1 MDCVAEI
8 RNTIYGYVL
17 GFNHR
22 LIRKSTL
29 KDPNALALLR
39 VSKDIECE
47 AAPIFYEV
55 NQFHFGFDPSEAGD
69 LSRDVPLQAR
79 ENEYSS
85 WIGAVPER
93 YVNSLRNVSLVKL
106 LPHYWPDGPV
116 LNSSKGE
123 DDLGLLECEQ
133 MINELASRTAIL
145 NVLSITLR
153 RQAIVN
159 HLDYDENPLV
169 LLSELDKNIRISAAV
184 GKLSNLK
191 RLEIWKSRAVYQRMW
206 TPKVAT
212 EWIQVQSNTFEQIK
226 LSFPQAKSVLY
237 SCKLEG
243 EPSQKSRWYFAE
255 GHLIDFAGWGTE
267 LKGIRDTKC
276 DSTLELDNRYE
287 SDS

>member
-17 GFNHR
+17 GFDHR
-22 LIRKSTL
+22 LVRRSTL
-29 KDPNALALLR
+29 KDPYALALLR
-39 VSKDIECE
+39 VSKGIECE

-55 NQFHFGFDPSEAGD
+55 NRFHFSFDPSEAGD
-69 LSRDVPLQAR
+69 LSRNVPLQAR
-79 ENEYSS
+79 ENEHSS

-93 YVNSLRNVSLVKL
+93 YVSSLRNVSLVKL
-106 LPHYWPDGPV
+106 LPHYWPNGPV
-116 LNSSKGE
+116 LNSSRGE

-133 MINELASRTAIL
+133 MINELASRNTIL

-159 HLDYDENPLV
+159 HVDYDENPLV
-169 LLSELDKNIRISAAV
+169 LLSELDKNNRISAAV

-191 RLEIWKSRAVYQRMW
+191 RMEIWKSRAVCQSMW

-212 EWIQVQSNTFEQIK
+212 EWIQVRSSTFEQIK

-237 SCKLEG
+237 SRRLEG
-243 EPSQKSRWYFAE
+243 EPSQKNRWYFAE

-267 LKGIRDTKC
+267 LKGTTDTKH
-276 DSTLELDNRYE
+276 DPTLELNNRYE